1 MRDCHEFDGC
11 VHLFN
16 TTQGDTG
23 MPQSDECL
31 FIHMLI
37 KRLMLRDK
45 VIQYSPI
52 TKHINEHI

>member
-1 MRDCHEFDGC
+1 
-11 VHLFN
+11 
-16 TTQGDTG
+16 

-37 KRLMLRDK
+37 KRPMLRDK
-45 VIQYSPI
+45 VIQYSLI